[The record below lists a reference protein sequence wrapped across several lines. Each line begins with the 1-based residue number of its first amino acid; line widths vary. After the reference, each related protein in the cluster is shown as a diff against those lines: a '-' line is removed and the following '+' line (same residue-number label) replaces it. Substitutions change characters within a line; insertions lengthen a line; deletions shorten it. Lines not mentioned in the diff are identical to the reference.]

1 MRAFLILIFTA
12 FLLSRAL
19 AQNISEMETESYFL
33 FSQGKWDELIA
44 KGEQAI
50 KDKQDSYLLHYRL
63 GIARYEKKQYLKA
76 IRHFNKI
83 YKEGKADPVLNEYLY
98 FSWFFAGFY
107 NEAMVYY
114 NQLSKES
121 VAKYGLKKYPLL
133 SDVVL
138 EVEQSQNLEND
149 ARFTNNLMG
158 SANLYGEVEWPDNYK
173 RSRLTAKFQPWNSQ
187 SFTFSF
193 GGLVARNNFLVE
205 ESQWEWPREL
215 FAIEKSFY
223 FSTTHTFKNHVS
235 LSASM
240 HQISGTYSSSVF
252 SYDSLWQG
260 SLGTS
265 HTNYSDAAYSLGIKK
280 HAGKYIFLAEGNYND
295 IGNQKSA
302 GFALCAVRY
311 PFQGFPLFVQSNFI
325 VQKQIGQKGKNKTSD
340 EIIVKPVVGYQGKKF
355 GISAYTILGNIK
367 YYSISNA
374 LFVYNS
380 PDPVVFLAGA
390 NLYLNIGKSLTFTL
404 GGNYFEKQTQ
414 RMVYTDADKYTLE
427 KINYFNLLTTG
438 GFVWNF

>member
-19 AQNISEMETESYFL
+19 AQNNSEMETESYFL

-44 KGEQAI
+44 KGEQAM
-50 KDKQDSYLLHYRL
+50 KLKQDSYLLHYRL

-133 SDVVL
+133 SDVAL

-173 RSRLTAKFQPWNSQ
+173 RSRLTAKFHPWNSQ

-235 LSASM
+235 LTASM